1 MKSELKYELHTMHD
15 NVPLQ
20 VAKFEPAGTP
30 KGVIQA
36 VHGFGAHIDKY
47 KELADFFNVNGYAF
61 VIHDQRGH
69 GMMPGTTKEERK
81 WLQGIIPDYKL
92 FLDDIATIRGKIS
105 QWYPDIPV
113 ILYGQSMGGNIS
125 INYLL
130 SRNQDGYAKVML
142 ESPWLRLYKPLSK
155 ASSVIVSTLSAIS
168 YKLAIVNKLDP
179 KKLVRVNE
187 TTSTASV
194 TGDTAENTDPHNEVR
209 DYKKDEYYHN
219 RISFRL
225 LKQVT
230 DAGEYAIANARG
242 ISIPALVLCAG
253 QDKIVSA
260 KAIHEFCKNASENLT
275 LQDFPTGYHSLH
287 SDIIKVDVWNRMLE
301 FCNE

>member
-1 MKSELKYELHTMHD
+1 MKSELKYELHLMHD

-20 VAKFEPAGTP
+20 VARFEPTGTP

-36 VHGFGAHIDKY
+36 VHGFGTHIDKY
-47 KELADFFNVNGYAF
+47 KELADFFNTNGYAF

-81 WLQGIIPDYKL
+81 WLQGIIPEYKL

-130 SRNQDGYAKVML
+130 SRVQDGYAKVIL

-155 ASSVIVSTLSAIS
+155 ALSMIVSILSAIS

-179 KKLVRVNE
+179 KKLVRVAEVATVDTDTNNV
-187 TTSTASV
+187 TADA
-194 TGDTAENTDPHNEVR
+194 TNATDAHHEVR

-260 KAIHEFCKNASENLT
+260 KLRLCFTISFNWDL
-275 LQDFPTGYHSLH
+275 G
-287 SDIIKVDVWNRMLE
+287 
-301 FCNE
+301 